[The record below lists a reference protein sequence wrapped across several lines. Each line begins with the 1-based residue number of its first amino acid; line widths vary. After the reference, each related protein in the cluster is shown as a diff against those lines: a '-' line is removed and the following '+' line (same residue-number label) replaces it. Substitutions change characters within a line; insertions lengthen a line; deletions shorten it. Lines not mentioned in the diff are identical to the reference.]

1 MTDKPI
7 WTELCEIAEKVDV
20 TPEMEA
26 KFWEVLYKA
35 GLVKIEKE
43 DNNDTQIT
51 CK

>member
-20 TPEMEA
+20 TPEMKS

-35 GLVKIEKE
+35 GLIKIEKE